1 MEKRKKKGII
11 KNTITDHI
19 KINLKEYVIVLSILM
34 LGITIGVVF
43 VNKLSENQISELN
56 LYITSFVDLIKG
68 NNEVDTVGL
77 LQNSIKQNVTITILL
92 WFVGSTVIGLPI
104 VYGIVAFRGFCLGYT
119 VSAIV
124 AILGTSKGMI
134 FTMSTML
141 LQNIIVIPCIL
152 ALAVSGTK
160 LYKSIMKDRRKENVK
175 FEIIKHTIFSGIIGL
190 GLISSSF
197 VEVYISTNLFRVCLN
212 FI

>member
-11 KNTITDHI
+11 RKVITEHI
-19 KINLKEYVIVLSILM
+19 QINLKEYVIVLSILM
-34 LGITIGVVF
+34 LGVIVGVIF
-43 VNKLSENQISELN
+43 VNQLSDNQKSELN
-56 LYITSFVDLIKG
+56 LYITSFVDLMKG
-68 NNEVDTVGL
+68 DNDIDTIGL
-77 LQNSIKQNVTITILL
+77 LQNSIKQNITLTILL

-104 VYGIVAFRGFCLGYT
+104 VYGIILFRGFCLGYT
-119 VSAIV
+119 ISAIV
-124 AILGTSKGMI
+124 AILETSKGMI

-141 LQNIIVIPCIL
+141 LQNIIFIPCIL

-160 LYKSIMKDRRKENVK
+160 LYKSIMKDRRKENIK

-197 VEVYISTNLFRVCLN
+197 VEVYLSTNIFRLFIN
-212 FI
+212 FV

>member
-11 KNTITDHI
+11 RKVITEHI
-19 KINLKEYVIVLSILM
+19 QINLKEYVIVLSILM
-34 LGITIGVVF
+34 LGVIVGVIF
-43 VNKLSENQISELN
+43 VNQLSDNQKSELN
-56 LYITSFVDLIKG
+56 LYITSFVDLMKG
-68 NNEVDTVGL
+68 DNDIDTIGL
-77 LQNSIKQNVTITILL
+77 LQNSIKQNITLTILL

-104 VYGIVAFRGFCLGYT
+104 VYGIILFRGFCLGYT
-119 VSAIV
+119 ISAIV
-124 AILGTSKGMI
+124 AILETSKGMI

-141 LQNIIVIPCIL
+141 LQNIIFIACIL

-160 LYKSIMKDRRKENVK
+160 LYKSIMKDRRKENIK

-197 VEVYISTNLFRVCLN
+197 VEVYLSTNIFRLFIN
-212 FI
+212 FV

>member
-11 KNTITDHI
+11 RKVITEHI
-19 KINLKEYVIVLSILM
+19 QINLKEYVIVLSILM
-34 LGITIGVVF
+34 LGVIVGVIF
-43 VNKLSENQISELN
+43 VNQLSDNQKSELN
-56 LYITSFVDLIKG
+56 LYITSFVDLMKG
-68 NNEVDTVGL
+68 DNDIDTIGL
-77 LQNSIKQNVTITILL
+77 LQNSIKQNITLTILL

-104 VYGIVAFRGFCLGYT
+104 VYGIILFRGFCLGYT
-119 VSAIV
+119 ISAIV

-141 LQNIIVIPCIL
+141 LQNIIFIPCIL

-160 LYKSIMKDRRKENVK
+160 LYKSIMKDRRKENIK

-197 VEVYISTNLFRVCLN
+197 VEVYLSTNIFRLFIN
-212 FI
+212 FV